1 MFRRIYRLFK
11 EKLKKRPYLK
21 CKAFSLRIERVI
33 RCGFKEFLKDRAITI
48 GLLIFAIITIEIF
61 LMIYPV
67 GSFIK
72 IYIPII
78 IAVMY
83 TIRNPSRIFC

>member
-1 MFRRIYRLFK
+1 MERK
-11 EKLKKRPYLK
+11 EYKL
-21 CKAFSLRIERVI
+21 
-33 RCGFKEFLKDRAITI
+33 CGFKEYLKDKIITI

-72 IYIPII
+72 IYIPIV
-78 IAVMY
+78 IAFMY
-83 TIRNPSRIFC
+83 IIRNFSRVFYEKKILSKTI